1 MLDPKTV
8 EEMKREAGQDFRG
21 VPIGKII
28 CIAKAGWKAYQ
39 CETGT
44 GTNCIPT
51 FIKEV
56 EACLKG

>member
-1 MLDPKTV
+1 MLEPKIV
-8 EEMKREAGQDFRG
+8 QDMNHEAAKDFRG

-39 CETGT
+39 CETGS